1 MADMAEIDIKEEAK
15 KILSEFEFVQRLQDL
30 VTEAVA
36 QAINRVN
43 EAAEA
48 RIASLETELSSTKN
62 RLEEA
67 ERRIEDLD
75 AYNRRT
81 SLLITGVPETSGEAT
96 DNLVLDVGRAAGLN
110 LSADNL
116 DRSHRLGR
124 PQPGKVRPIIAKF
137 ATTNARQKLFDKR
150 KELTA
155 EKVGGHPVLTRS
167 VISRIFVSE
176 CLTAKNQQLFFL
188 ARQLRKRKSLWAAYT
203 TNGCVRVKKTEGDIA
218 VSIREPADLEDIVG
232 ADAFRELRPRET
244 EPARSARRGS
254 GPAWQAADAINAWV
268 TERRR
273 GRSPAVRGD

>member
-1 MADMAEIDIKEEAK
+1 M
-15 KILSEFEFVQRLQDL
+15 L
-30 VTEAVA
+30 
-36 QAINRVN
+36 
-43 EAAEA
+43 A
-48 RIASLETELSSTKN
+48 RC

-110 LSADNL
+110 LTADNL

-155 EKVGGHPVLTRS
+155 EKWA
-167 VISRIFVSE
+167 
-176 CLTAKNQQLFFL
+176 C
-188 ARQLRKRKSLWAAYT
+188 RQGT
-203 TNGCVRVKKTEGDIA
+203 I
-218 VSIREPADLEDIVG
+218 P
-232 ADAFRELRPRET
+232 
-244 EPARSARRGS
+244 
-254 GPAWQAADAINAWV
+254 
-268 TERRR
+268 ER
-273 GRSPAVRGD
+273 